1 MSALQVDLPEQDQKA
16 TSNMANGSA
25 VMRTAEERTPVWPLW
40 RIVLFGMYAAGLF
53 LLVLFGGNEHD
64 WMLQMDPSIQ
74 KGSIESNGNRQVF
87 TGLVLASICVTQGF
101 AIATA
106 ASTGQKIL
114 SGSLIVLACAIWFVL
129 SFNA

>member
-1 MSALQVDLPEQDQKA
+1 
-16 TSNMANGSA
+16 
-25 VMRTAEERTPVWPLW
+25 MRTAGQKTPMRPLW
-40 RIVLFGMYAAGLF
+40 RIVLFSMYVAGLF

-64 WMLQMDPSIQ
+64 WMLQMDPSLEE
-74 KGSIESNGNRQVF
+74 GSIESNGNRQLF
-87 TGLVLASICVTQGF
+87 TGLVFASICVTQGL